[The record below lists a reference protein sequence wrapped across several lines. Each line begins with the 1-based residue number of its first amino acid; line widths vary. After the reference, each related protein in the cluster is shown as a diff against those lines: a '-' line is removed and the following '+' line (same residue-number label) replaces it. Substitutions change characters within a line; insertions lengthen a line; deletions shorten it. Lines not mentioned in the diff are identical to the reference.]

1 GAQGTLRQ
9 TANTT
14 FTAGRNVEL
23 SSVTADINQAADAG
37 IKASNVTAVSAKSV
51 DLQGAGNTFQSIT
64 VQGAVANTPLAGD
77 VLVGTAA
84 DTLSLAV
91 QPAVQGN
98 IVAVNRDNAGHIQV
112 DSALQAQNDEAAVT
126 GNKGN
131 VSLIAGGDVLINGDI
146 TTGMLRPQP
155 LSTLDV
161 NAMLTDPHNALT
173 IRAGGAIK
181 EAADVKIVTPL
192 VDTYSG
198 KGVSLENEENQFAI
212 FMSKGLTD
220 HAPIDGSVKAK
231 TSYDG
236 NYVTAMRAEQIKGDA
251 EFTNKSANGNLRL
264 LVDNG
269 TPANKLNVL
278 GGNGTQGNLRLL
290 AGKDIT
296 FLGDVYVQHNLA
308 AATTGTGSIYG
319 LGKGLE
325 AGNDIFMQA
334 KNSVFY
340 IGTMKAAN
348 DINIQVWH
356 ADSANEDSGIHI
368 GTLEGILDNA
378 IEGHGNVSA
387 NTDTLFTAGNNVSFQ
402 VDGNG
407 DIELLGNIK
416 AENGIV
422 KGSISGK
429 GNIDI
434 GQRDVLNEKTITAK
448 GDVTLETGQGDIA
461 IVKGIESED
470 ESIKLDT
477 GRGNIIVGRENV
489 TQEESLIA
497 NKNVSIGTNTGTIT
511 IQGKTATVVGDISM
525 KAGQDVYE
533 PGIEHGNF
541 IIREDGKIDSG
552 AGINLYG
559 RNGDIFITD
568 KLGAKQSITAA
579 ITEQGSVIFAT
590 DVNVTK
596 NVNISTENGFIAV
609 GYTVNAEEGKVNLKT
624 GTGDVLVGK
633 DVTAGAGVDI
643 TTDDGSIVIGAAATG
658 DDGDVLAR
666 SGDVSI
672 KAAKGNVEIAKTVT
686 AQTGSIDIST
696 GNGEILIGD
705 NGPDVKTV
713 TARENINLDTKE
725 GRIVVYGKT
734 STEEGDIT
742 LAARRQE
749 YVSGAANSSFVIDQN
764 GKLEAGRTINLH
776 VGNGDLHISDRIQ
789 AKEDLQTELEGK
801 GDVYFDTDVN
811 VAGSLNVKNNEG
823 DINVGG
829 DITSQASVTIQ
840 TGTGNIVMKNVTAQ
854 DAVNVAV
861 TNGNITMHD
870 VTAGA
875 DASVTSSEQGS
886 INAHNIVSAGITHVA
901 LSKGDLFLNLAEG
914 KGVLLQMEDNTAASQ
929 VNQVLAEAGGQGT
942 DVALTGN
949 YVQIGTLAAKGGDA
963 VLEVSAMGA
972 GQQKLISGNFTI
984 GSLSAP
990 QGTHIPTLWSN
1001 RGSVHVAEGQLLLDD
1016 VLAVDKLY
1024 VDNAHTDMAIFGRT
1038 PTRDGQQLTYW
1049 NNLSMADSKARG
1061 YQLYTDGRVR
1071 TAKAVLIDAGR
1082 NLGKLYGDNLSVVDM
1097 MSERE
1102 TNRHGVFTFD
1112 RRQLVEPDEKLHTQV
1127 TFDPL
1132 FWDFVGWQ
1140 PEETKE
1146 AGPAQSEE

>member
-1 GAQGTLRQ
+1 
-9 TANTT
+9 
-14 FTAGRNVEL
+14 
-23 SSVTADINQAADAG
+23 
-37 IKASNVTAVSAKSV
+37 
-51 DLQGAGNTFQSIT
+51 
-64 VQGAVANTPLAGD
+64 
-77 VLVGTAA
+77 
-84 DTLSLAV
+84 
-91 QPAVQGN
+91 
-98 IVAVNRDNAGHIQV
+98 
-112 DSALQAQNDEAAVT
+112 
-126 GNKGN
+126 
-131 VSLIAGGDVLINGDI
+131 
-146 TTGMLRPQP
+146 
-155 LSTLDV
+155 
-161 NAMLTDPHNALT
+161 
-173 IRAGGAIK
+173 
-181 EAADVKIVTPL
+181 
-192 VDTYSG
+192 
-198 KGVSLENEENQFAI
+198 
-212 FMSKGLTD
+212 
-220 HAPIDGSVKAK
+220 
-231 TSYDG
+231 
-236 NYVTAMRAEQIKGDA
+236 
-251 EFTNKSANGNLRL
+251 
-264 LVDNG
+264 
-269 TPANKLNVL
+269 
-278 GGNGTQGNLRLL
+278 
-290 AGKDIT
+290 
-296 FLGDVYVQHNLA
+296 
-308 AATTGTGSIYG
+308 
-319 LGKGLE
+319 
-325 AGNDIFMQA
+325 
-334 KNSVFY
+334 
-340 IGTMKAAN
+340 
-348 DINIQVWH
+348 
-356 ADSANEDSGIHI
+356 
-368 GTLEGILDNA
+368 
-378 IEGHGNVSA
+378 
-387 NTDTLFTAGNNVSFQ
+387 
-402 VDGNG
+402 
-407 DIELLGNIK
+407 
-416 AENGIV
+416 
-422 KGSISGK
+422 
-429 GNIDI
+429 
-434 GQRDVLNEKTITAK
+434 
-448 GDVTLETGQGDIA
+448 
-461 IVKGIESED
+461 
-470 ESIKLDT
+470 
-477 GRGNIIVGRENV
+477 
-489 TQEESLIA
+489 
-497 NKNVSIGTNTGTIT
+497 
-511 IQGKTATVVGDISM
+511 M

-633 DVTAGAGVDI
+633 DVTAGTGVDI
-643 TTDDGSIVIGAAATG
+643 TTDDGSIVIGAVATG

-672 KAAKGNVEIAKTVT
+672 KAVKGNVEIAKTVT

-713 TARENINLDTKE
+713 TARENINLETKE

-776 VGNGDLHISDRIQ
+776 VSNGDLHISDRIQ

-1071 TAKAVLIDAGR
+1071 TYGTVLFDAGM
-1082 NLGKLYGDNLSVVDM
+1082 NLSKLDGDNLSVLDM
-1097 MSERE
+1097 MNERE
-1102 TNRHGVFTFD
+1102 TSRHGVFTFERRLFTEPGKRLLEQVIFD
-1112 RRQLVEPDEKLHTQV
+1112 PKMWDFAGRQLNEA
-1127 TFDPL
+1127 
-1132 FWDFVGWQ
+1132 
-1140 PEETKE
+1140 EETATDKE
-1146 AGPAQSEE
+1146 E